1 MSLTCF
7 LILTTLVG
15 RTGNILFNVFY
26 ASKGKRETNAKKVR
40 NKRKKSARR
49 TRGKC
54 EAHAQSKTSSRGRG
68 EIDLIDAKNKACSAG

>member
-1 MSLTCF
+1 MNLTCF
-7 LILTTLVG
+7 LILTTL
-15 RTGNILFNVFY
+15 GNILFNVFY

-49 TRGKC
+49 ARGKC
-54 EAHAQSKTSSRGRG
+54 EAHAQSKTSARGRG